1 MSLAKTVITLVER
14 GEDAAVAMATPGRPP
29 LTYAGLRRHI
39 ANTVETLDKLVIRR
53 NDSVAIVLPNGWS
66 QSWQR
71 HPSLPL
77 AHPENRNF

>member
-1 MSLAKTVITLVER
+1 MSPAKTVITLLER
-14 GEDAAVAMATPGRPP
+14 GEDAAVAIAASGRLP

-39 ANTVETLDKLVIRR
+39 ANTVETLNKLGIGR